1 MMDDRRIESVLKLKK
16 IVFDKIEFNRIG
28 FRNDEDFNL
37 EIQSSIAKKKDK
49 DYRITLSLK
58 GIKEK
63 EYNIE
68 ISISGFFSI
77 DLAECVDEEFKNTL
91 VTKNTV
97 AILMPYLRSQ
107 VSILTAQPD
116 VECVVLPPFNINNMV
131 DN

>member
-1 MMDDRRIESVLKLKK
+1 MDNRRIESVLKLEK

-63 EYNIE
+63 EYTIE
-68 ISISGFFSI
+68 IRISGFFSI
-77 DLAECVDEEFKNTL
+77 DLAECVDEELKNTL